1 MELHPARDVYKRQ
14 DLWMDEKITGRTLDA
29 LRRQGVRFP
38 ENANPRKTAEDVYKR
53 QNQHRVKGLGYSQQ
67 TKISG
72 MYGHRMCLLFSKKL
86 NHLRYH
92 ALSIFKP
99 RVLFIFKITHIGGI
113 E

>member
-1 MELHPARDVYKRQ
+1 
-14 DLWMDEKITGRTLDA
+14 
-29 LRRQGVRFP
+29 
-38 ENANPRKTAEDVYKR
+38 
-53 QNQHRVKGLGYSQQ
+53 
-67 TKISG
+67 

-92 ALSIFKP
+92 AISIFKP